1 MTRTPVRGSRS
12 AWLAGLTV
20 GAGAG
25 FLALELPV
33 LGWLIA
39 IAFLAG
45 GLVSRRLLAA
55 AAGLL
60 VGSGLTWTTLIGRVA
75 LTCRGSGVELG
86 CRAPGIKTWLAVGA
100 GILALGLAATA
111 VMECRTRRS
120 G

>member
-55 AAGLL
+55 GAGLL

-75 LTCRGSGVELG
+75 LTCRER
-86 CRAPGIKTWLAVGA
+86 CWAPGIEPWLIVGGSLLA
-100 GILALGLAATA
+100 TGLALSLVAAW
-111 VMECRTRRS
+111 RQRR
-120 G
+120 